1 MASTPKSL
9 PSFTDSRRQLGST
22 STFVNIPVF
31 PYEGLPAASEQSLS
45 QAADV
50 DYDELELAKARA
62 SRGKFGRK
70 RWLSTA
76 AVILALASLIGIMIG
91 GGVQAFKAKD
101 TSEFR
106 PDRTIEGDASTFDR
120 DPRLHKSFAGFACQ
134 SFHFSFMR
142 RTHHK
147 LSLADNP
154 PCEHPRMRLIHVYR
168 SFPAA

>member
-1 MASTPKSL
+1 MTSTPRSL

-31 PYEGLPAASEQSLS
+31 PYEGLPAAFDQSLLS
-45 QAADV
+45 INGV

-62 SRGKFGRK
+62 SRGKSGRK

-76 AVILALASLIGIMIG
+76 AVILALASLVGIMIG

-101 TSEFR
+101 TSGFR
-106 PDRTIEGDASTFDR
+106 PDRTIEGDASAFDR

-134 SFHFSFMR
+134 
-142 RTHHK
+142 
-147 LSLADNP
+147 
-154 PCEHPRMRLIHVYR
+154 
-168 SFPAA
+168 